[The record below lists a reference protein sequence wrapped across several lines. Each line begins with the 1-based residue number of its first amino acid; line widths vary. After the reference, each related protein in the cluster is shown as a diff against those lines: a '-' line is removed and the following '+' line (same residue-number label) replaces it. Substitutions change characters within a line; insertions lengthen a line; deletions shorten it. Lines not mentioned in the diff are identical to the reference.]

1 MSLEPLIRFPVA
13 CPKCMRESLFHVP
26 LKSINEALVTRNDI
40 SLSTACCGGVD
51 WVASGIETEQI
62 KQYVSLWRIPRLRT
76 AHSDNSGLS
85 NSNSAA
91 NIFANEEGSVLPNMM
106 QVMNAITPGSQ
117 VVTSIE
123 REVSR

>member
-1 MSLEPLIRFPVA
+1 MFEATAFEVVLEFA
-13 CPKCMRESLFHVP
+13 THVVRQNAP
-26 LKSINEALVTRNDI
+26 FGS
-40 SLSTACCGGVD
+40 
-51 WVASGIETEQI
+51 
-62 KQYVSLWRIPRLRT
+62 YPWRIPRLRT